1 MAGSNF
7 SAQQSAESVV
17 NIGHGQA
24 ERLSGEHGS
33 SVLKVSFQKKKANIS
48 KNRLK
53 KCKG

>member
-7 SAQQSAESVV
+7 SSAQQSAESVV

-33 SVLKVSFQKKKANIS
+33 SVLKVSFQKKKQTVAKID
-48 KNRLK
+48 
-53 KCKG
+53 